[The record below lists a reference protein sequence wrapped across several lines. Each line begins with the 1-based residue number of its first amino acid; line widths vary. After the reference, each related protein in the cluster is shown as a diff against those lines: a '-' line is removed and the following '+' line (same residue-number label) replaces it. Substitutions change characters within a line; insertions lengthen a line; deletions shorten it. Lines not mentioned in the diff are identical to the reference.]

1 MFLPAL
7 ARLAGMMLM
16 LMLILIQRARPERDG
31 DRSAGVPA

>member
-7 ARLAGMMLM
+7 ARLAGVM
-16 LMLILIQRARPERDG
+16 LMLILMQRARPERDG